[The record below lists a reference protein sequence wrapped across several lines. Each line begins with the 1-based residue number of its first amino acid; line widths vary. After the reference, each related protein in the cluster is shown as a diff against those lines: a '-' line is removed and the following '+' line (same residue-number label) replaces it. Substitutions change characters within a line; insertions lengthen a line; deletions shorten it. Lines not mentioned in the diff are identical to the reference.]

1 PLLPVIPEGLE
12 KVEGRLKLVSGQKF
26 DRLVEVMG
34 VPVLFQNVLGPLDA
48 DHVVKGEHL
57 AGKHFVG
64 GAVDVD
70 IAVFFRLAPQT
81 RAAEKLQKAQ
91 LQLLRF
97 QGEHVV
103 ERLFEGSVILLRQSG
118 DQVQMLDDLPALPE
132 GAHGAGQFFKVL
144 PPLDQFVGEGIGRL
158 NADLEAENARRRVFV
173 QKTDDLRPKDIG
185 GDLELKHASAM
196 VVDQK
201 AEQLQGEGA
210 VNVEGSVDEL
220 DRFGRVLNQVQ
231 DVFLDPV
238 DIEITHPAL
247 NGRKA
252 ELAAE
257 GTAATGLHVHDAL
270 GEVGPI
276 LRDAVRRGDPV
287 QIQLGARRIDDDAT
301 VPAAAG
307 KTQNDPEVSPS
318 GQFLQQLFE
327 GFLSLPVND
336 EVRLGDA
343 PEPVLDVVGDLRSA
357 ENDFHV
363 GPHLLQDA

>member
-1 PLLPVIPEGLE
+1 RDGLGFRGQAAKQGLSLPLVHPLPPHGARTMFEMGQVIVFHEPLDHGQVGGSPVPQKLAQAEKEILQLMTDAHPPPLLPVIPEGLE

-118 DQVQMLDDLPALPE
+118 DQVQMLDDLPALPQ

-158 NADLEAENARRRVFV
+158 NADLEAEKARRRVFV

-185 GDLELKHASAM
+185 GDLKLKHASAM

-210 VNVEGSVDEL
+210 VNVEGAVDEL
-220 DRFGRVLNQVQ
+220 DRFGRDSSQVE
-231 DVFLDPV
+231 DGFLD
-238 DIEITHPAL
+238 
-247 NGRKA
+247 RF
-252 ELAAE
+252 
-257 GTAATGLHVHDAL
+257 
-270 GEVGPI
+270 
-276 LRDAVRRGDPV
+276 
-287 QIQLGARRIDDDAT
+287 
-301 VPAAAG
+301 
-307 KTQNDPEVSPS
+307 SS
-318 GQFLQQLFE
+318 
-327 GFLSLPVND
+327 
-336 EVRLGDA
+336 
-343 PEPVLDVVGDLRSA
+343 
-357 ENDFHV
+357 
-363 GPHLLQDA
+363 